1 MKTTVGLIG
10 KIGLFGAILVSS
22 TVGVAAQENN
32 DLFAGKEISLLIGA
46 GAGGGA
52 DTFARLYGRHAGRH
66 LPGNPTIVPKN
77 LQGAGGMR
85 VANQLFNVSPRTG
98 TEIGTFG
105 TSGALQP
112 LFRNAKA
119 KYDTV
124 RFTWIGNMDSDAS
137 LCGTWKHTGIKSWQD
152 LKNRE
157 TRFGA
162 GGIVSAT
169 SVHPR
174 VVGELLGVKVKVIHG
189 YQGTKASNLAMQR
202 GETDGICGLI
212 ISTVRTAFQSQVK
225 SGDLTVWMTF
235 GKKRSRDFPDVPT
248 VYEVVKNENDRML
261 AELLFSQDE
270 IGRTLAG
277 PPGLSAAV
285 ATAFR
290 RGFDATMKDPA
301 LLTEAKRLR
310 LEIEP
315 MTGEETEAQF
325 RKFFAFPAPV
335 VNRLKGIIN
344 AKKK

>member
-1 MKTTVGLIG
+1 MNT
-10 KIGLFGAILVSS
+10 AIRSVSRIALSCVVLVACGG
-22 TVGVAAQENN
+22 TVAAQ
-32 DLFAGKEISLLIGA
+32 DGGMFAGKEISLLIGA

-52 DTFARLYGRHAGRH
+52 DTFARLYARHASHH
-66 LPGNPTIVPKN
+66 LPGKPTLVPKN
-77 LQGAGGMR
+77 MQGAGGMR
-85 VANQLFNVSPRTG
+85 VANQIFNVSPRDG
-98 TEIGTFG
+98 TEISTFA

-112 LFRNAKA
+112 LFRNPKA

-137 LCGTWKHTGIKSWQD
+137 LCGTWKHTGIKTWQD

-174 VVGELLGVKVKVIHG
+174 VVGEILGVKVKVIHG

-202 GETDGICGLI
+202 GEVDGLCGLI
-212 ISTVRTAFQSQVK
+212 ISTVRTVFQGQVK

-235 GKKRSRDFPDVPT
+235 GKKRSPDFPNVPT
-248 VYEVVKNENDRML
+248 VYEVVKNEDDRML

-270 IGRTLAG
+270 VGRTLAG
-277 PPGLSAAV
+277 PPGLSQAV
-285 ATAFR
+285 TTALR
-290 RGFDATMKDPA
+290 RGFDATMKDTA
-301 LLTEAKRLR
+301 LLAEAKRLR
-310 LEIEP
+310 LQIEP
-315 MTGEETEAQF
+315 MTGEETEARF

-335 VNRLKGIIN
+335 VERLKGIIN
-344 AKKK
+344 AKKQ